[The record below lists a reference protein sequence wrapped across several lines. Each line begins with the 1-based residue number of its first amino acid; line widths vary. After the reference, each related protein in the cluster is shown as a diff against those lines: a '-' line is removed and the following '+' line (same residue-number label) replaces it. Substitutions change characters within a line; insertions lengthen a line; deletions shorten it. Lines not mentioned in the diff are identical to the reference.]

1 MDTRDLPEDLVSRK
15 YVALL
20 DWCILRPQGLFKNTF
35 NSINIV
41 GLCETVYPDRRNALS
56 FVGLWEDRK
65 EGKRG
70 WTRTALERKS
80 HGPAV
85 DGAHYSVGQG
95 VTFGASQ
102 INESA
107 NVSGRTD
114 LHHQNF
120 VIQALVALVRYV
132 SVRKAECGTELFQE
146 PVCVVLQV
154 DTVGR
159 HREDALRIR
168 RSRRL
173 RGRAAAMWTTT
184 STIRIHGE
192 SQCSQHANSEDIA
205 PSRRK
210 EEHLEFGARISDE
223 WYKDFEGRSSWR
235 VQAALSMA
243 TLYASVR
250 SAM

>member
-1 MDTRDLPEDLVSRK
+1 MDTRDISEDLVSRK

-56 FVGLWEDRK
+56 FVSLWEDRK

-70 WTRTALERKS
+70 WTGTALKRKS

-85 DGAHYSVGQG
+85 DGTHSSVGKD

-107 NVSGRTD
+107 NVSGRAD

-120 VIQALVALVRYV
+120 VIQALIALERHV
-132 SVRKAECGTELFQE
+132 SVRKVECGTELFQE
-146 PVCVVLQV
+146 SAGVVIHV
-154 DTVGR
+154 DSVG
-159 HREDALRIR
+159 
-168 RSRRL
+168 
-173 RGRAAAMWTTT
+173 G
-184 STIRIHGE
+184 HG
-192 SQCSQHANSEDIA
+192 
-205 PSRRK
+205 
-210 EEHLEFGARISDE
+210 
-223 WYKDFEGRSSWR
+223 
-235 VQAALSMA
+235 
-243 TLYASVR
+243 
-250 SAM
+250 